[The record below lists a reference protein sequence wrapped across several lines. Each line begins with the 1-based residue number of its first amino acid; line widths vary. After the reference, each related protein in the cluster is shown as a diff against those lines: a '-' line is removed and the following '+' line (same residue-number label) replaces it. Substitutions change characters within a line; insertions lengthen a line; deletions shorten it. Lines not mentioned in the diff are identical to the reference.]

1 MSGPSLPGMTVGV
14 GSKKAVLAR
23 DVGEV
28 SF

>member
-14 GSKKAVLAR
+14 ARTKEVLAR